1 MFIARE
7 FIMKSAPLSRSK
19 PKISEL
25 RRRLEFVKAS
35 FAIEGLE
42 FTAEEL
48 EAFDACIRRR
58 LSGAG
63 MRKHFDQRFP
73 VGSAA

>member
-1 MFIARE
+1 MQKHAT
-7 FIMKSAPLSRSK
+7 PPGK

-48 EAFDACIRRR
+48 EAFEICIKRR
-58 LSGAG
+58 LRGQG
-63 MRKHFDQRFP
+63 MRKYFDEHVPIR
-73 VGSAA
+73 SAA